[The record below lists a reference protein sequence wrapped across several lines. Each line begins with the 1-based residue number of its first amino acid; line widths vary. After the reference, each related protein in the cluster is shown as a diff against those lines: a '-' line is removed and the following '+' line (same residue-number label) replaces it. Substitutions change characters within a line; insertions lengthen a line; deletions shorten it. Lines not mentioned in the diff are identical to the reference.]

1 MNHTIDG
8 LEGVAYL
15 THETIWDLE
24 AMPRHQQVVG
34 AGPIGCEMA
43 QAFRRLGAKVTLVAS
58 RDRVLPRNTYDFP

>member
-8 LEGVAYL
+8 LEGMAYL
-15 THETIWDLE
+15 TYETIWDLE
-24 AMPRHQQVVG
+24 TMSQHQQAVG

-43 QAFRRLGAKVTLVAS
+43 QAFRRLGAKVTLVTS